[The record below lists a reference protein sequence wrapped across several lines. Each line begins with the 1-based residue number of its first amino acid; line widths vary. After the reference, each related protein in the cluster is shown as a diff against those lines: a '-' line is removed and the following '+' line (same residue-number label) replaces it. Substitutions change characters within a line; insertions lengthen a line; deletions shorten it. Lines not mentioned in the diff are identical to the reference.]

1 MLRSLA
7 DAVAALMAEPKKA
20 AVILATIASQQKLE
34 LLLNTELCMQYGRGL
49 EAKNPLKTGP
59 YALPGFP
66 KARTGTQ
73 PTINLTG
80 AMPLNFA
87 AACSDCHVTG
97 LNPAGNASLTHLA
110 FVAGR
115 VCVTQSR
122 RPGKVND
129 SSLANA
135 TQSLTTA

>member
-1 MLRSLA
+1 M
-7 DAVAALMAEPKKA
+7 
-20 AVILATIASQQKLE
+20 ILAAIQSLQTFD
-34 LLLNTELCMQYGRGL
+34 LLLNTELNMQHGRGL
-49 EAKNPLKTGP
+49 EAKKLLKTGP

-87 AACSDCHVTG
+87 ACSDCHVTG
-97 LNPAGNASLTHLA
+97 LNPAGNASLTNMA

-115 VCVTQSR
+115 FCVTQSR
-122 RPGKVND
+122 RP
-129 SSLANA
+129 AQA
-135 TQSLTTA
+135 HP